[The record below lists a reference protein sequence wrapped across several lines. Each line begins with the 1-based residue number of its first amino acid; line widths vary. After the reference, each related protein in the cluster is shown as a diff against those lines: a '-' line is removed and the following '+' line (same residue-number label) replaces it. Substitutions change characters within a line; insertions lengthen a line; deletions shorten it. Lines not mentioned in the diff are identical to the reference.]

1 MRDRDGGLMVST
13 PMQPDSTVLE
23 RISDG
28 VLILDRDWRVVFI
41 NTGGARLLERSVDS
55 LRGEIFWEHFPGAV
69 GAIFDEQYRRAMRRQ
84 EPGEFDAYS
93 ATLGC
98 WFSVRTF
105 PSPDELTIIFQDA
118 TQRHDADDAFRSLLE
133 QLQRQRRLAT
143 VLAETNEV
151 VFRARSVSELF
162 AAATSIAVNDGGFV
176 MAWIGVIDAQTGVLT
191 TVAHAG
197 EGAEE
202 YLRTTLISSRNE
214 PLGRG
219 AGGRALRLGL
229 DQFSAD
235 ILSDVTMAPWRDAA
249 KRVGYR
255 SSGGLPLRLNGEV
268 RGLLSVYTREP
279 SYFNDDE
286 RNLVHR
292 LAANVSYGWEALQ
305 REEDLRESDVARRTG
320 QRFRAILAAAPDAM
334 LALTRDGHI
343 EMANDRVYDLFGRR
357 AEEITGAPITTLITR
372 DTTHPTMSEW
382 LTGPKSG
389 ESSFVSDGFTAVRRD
404 GTHFRAEVACSSVA
418 DEAGESMLII
428 SVHDLTERL
437 ELEERRRQFA
447 LEAQRE
453 QQNRLDSL
461 GRLAGG
467 VAHDFNNLL
476 GVILNL
482 VTLIEKQE
490 MAPPTRHDVAQVR
503 AAAERG
509 AALTRQLLTFARREP
524 MRTEPVDV
532 GHAVRGVATLLE
544 RTLGPSIAL
553 DIELAAQPLVVLID
567 HQQLDQVMVNL
578 VLNARDAMAQGG
590 RLVISTAHEL
600 DAELPIHLRV
610 SDTGTGMSPEVI
622 SQAFEPFFTTK
633 ARGQGTGLGLA
644 TVYGVISRAGGRIT
658 IDSRPGVGTSFDIHL
673 PAASDVAP
681 PASTPTEV
689 SAARA
694 ARILLVDDDLAL
706 RDATQRILHDAGYD
720 VYVASD
726 GRDALNLL
734 TDASFDVDVVVS
746 DVVMPRLSGVELAHH
761 LQRLAPDLPVILM
774 TGFDSSPTPLA
785 QPVLPKPV
793 DGATLMATLKEA
805 LRGR

>member
-1 MRDRDGGLMVST
+1 MVST

-28 VLILDRDWRVVFI
+28 VLVLDRDWRVVFV
-41 NTGGARLLERSVDS
+41 NTGGARLVQRTVDS
-55 LRGEIFWEHFPGAV
+55 LRGEVFWEQFPEAV
-69 GAIFDEQYRRAMRRQ
+69 DAIFEEQYRRAMRRQ

-93 ATLGC
+93 PTLGC

-105 PSPDELTIIFQDA
+105 PSPDALTVVFQDA
-118 TQRHDADDAFRSLLE
+118 TQRHDADDAIRNLLE

-176 MAWIGVIDAQTGVLT
+176 MAWIGVLDPQTGVLT

-197 EGAEE
+197 DGAEE
-202 YLRTTLISSRNE
+202 YLRDTSISALNE
-214 PLGRG
+214 PHGG
-219 AGGRALRLGL
+219 GTGGRALRLGQ
-229 DQFSAD
+229 DQFSDD
-235 ILSDVTMAPWRDAA
+235 ILSDASMAPWRDAA
-249 KRVGYR
+249 ERVGYR
-255 SSGGLPLRLNGEV
+255 SSGGLPLRLDGEV

-305 REEDLRESDVARRTG
+305 REEDLRESEVARRTG

-334 LALTRDGHI
+334 LALDHDGRI
-343 EMANDRVYDLFGRR
+343 ETANDRVHDLFGCR
-357 AEEITGAPITTLITR
+357 AEEIIGAPITTLIIR
-372 DTTHPTMSEW
+372 DTTDPAASEW
-382 LTGPKSG
+382 FADPLRGDP
-389 ESSFVSDGFTAVRRD
+389 SFIADGFTGVRRD
-404 GTHFRAEVACSSVA
+404 GTHFRAEVACSSVV
-418 DEAGESMLII
+418 DEVGEAMTII

-453 QQNRLDSL
+453 QQDRLDSL

-476 GVILNL
+476 GVILNF

-490 MAPPTRHDVAQVR
+490 LPPQARHDVARVR
-503 AAAERG
+503 DAAERG

-524 MRTEPVDV
+524 TRTEPVDL
-532 GHAVRGVATLLE
+532 GTAVRGVATLLE
-544 RTLGPSIAL
+544 RTLGPTIAL
-553 DIELAAQPLVVLID
+553 EIELAAEPLVVLLD
-567 HQQLDQVMVNL
+567 HQQLDQVVVNL
-578 VLNARDAMAQGG
+578 AINARDAMAHGG
-590 RLVISTAHEL
+590 RLVISTAHQP
-600 DAELPIHLRV
+600 DDELPIHLRV

-622 SQAFEPFFTTK
+622 SRVFEPFFTTK
-633 ARGQGTGLGLA
+633 PRGQGTGLGLA

-658 IDSRPGVGTSFDIHL
+658 IDSRPGVGTCFDIHL

-681 PASTPTEV
+681 PTSAPTVASATGAPRGT
-689 SAARA
+689 
-694 ARILLVDDDLAL
+694 RILLVDDDVAL
-706 RDATQRILHDAGYD
+706 RDVTRRILRDAGYD
-720 VYVASD
+720 VRVAGD
-726 GRDALNLL
+726 GREALDVLA
-734 TDASFDVDVVVS
+734 DASFDVDVVVS
-746 DVVMPRLSGVELAHH
+746 DVVMPRLGGVELAQH
-761 LQRLAPDLPVILM
+761 LERHAPHLPVILM
-774 TGFDSSPTPLA
+774 TGYDSAPAPLK
-785 QPVLPKPV
+785 QRVLPKPV
-793 DGATLMATLKEA
+793 DGATLMATLEEA
-805 LRGR
+805 LRAR